1 MRKLLV
7 TIATLL
13 CLIATESA
21 RSDDGMVWAIEG
33 ETNTVYLVGSIHLL
47 RASDYP
53 LPTSIQ
59 AAYDDAERIVME
71 LDMDDLDQ
79 MALAATLMRE
89 GMAAPGENLEAVL
102 GDDFA
107 RASEMAA
114 DAGVSLGF
122 MDRFEPWLAA
132 MMIQQMAMMAQG
144 FDPEAGVEMYITRE
158 ADEDGKPIEG
168 LETAEEQL
176 AFLSGMETDDQIE
189 MLMQTLEELDNFD
202 EVTEGLVSAWRNG
215 DVETMINDL
224 LAPMSENQDVAE
236 AILWQRNREWID
248 DIEALM
254 TLDDDVMVLVGA
266 AHLVGDDSVND
277 LLSERGHT
285 LKRIRTSE

>member
-1 MRKLLV
+1 MRKLMV

-13 CLIATESA
+13 CLTAAGSA

-114 DAGVSLGF
+114 GAGVSLGF

-144 FDPEAGVEMYITRE
+144 FDPEAGVEMHITRE
-158 ADEDGKPIEG
+158 AGEDGKPIEG

-189 MLMQTLEELDNFD
+189 LLMQTLEELDNFD
-202 EVTEGLVSAWRNG
+202 EITEGLVSAWRNG

-254 TLDDDVMVLVGA
+254 TLEDDVMVLVGA

-285 LKRIRTSE
+285 LKRIRISE